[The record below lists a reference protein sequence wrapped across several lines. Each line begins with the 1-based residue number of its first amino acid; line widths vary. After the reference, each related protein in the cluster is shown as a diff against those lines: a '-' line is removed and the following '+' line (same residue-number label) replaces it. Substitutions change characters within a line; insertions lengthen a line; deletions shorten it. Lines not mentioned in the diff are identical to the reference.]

1 MAEKNKSTRGLSGFS
16 ETDAQRSGAR
26 LQSPEVERQRLVIPA
41 SLFQLT
47 LTRLNERSAG
57 WRESAAIWIGQLDGN
72 DAVASDVLFHHELCD
87 DGAGPLFV
95 ELTERAKFDLYRNIG
110 ASGKKLVGMIHT
122 HPEEWVGLSESDQRN
137 QICSR
142 VGFWS
147 LVAPWYG
154 KPPWELGS
162 MGVHVR
168 IDSGW
173 YQHIGA
179 DIFAHVI
186 VAK

>member
-1 MAEKNKSTRGLSGFS
+1 M
-16 ETDAQRSGAR
+16 
-26 LQSPEVERQRLVIPA
+26 
-41 SLFQLT
+41 
-47 LTRLNERSAG
+47 
-57 WRESAAIWIGQLDGN
+57 DGN
-72 DAVASDVLFHHELCD
+72 DAVASDVVFHHELCD
-87 DGAGPLFV
+87 DRAGPLFL
-95 ELTERAKFDLYRNIG
+95 ELTERAKFDLYRNLG
-110 ASGKKLVGMIHT
+110 ASGRKLVGMIHT
-122 HPEEWVGLSESDQRN
+122 HPEEWVELSPTDQKN

-154 KPPWELGS
+154 RPRCELGT

-168 IDSGW
+168 TDSGW

-186 VAK
+186 VTK

>member
-1 MAEKNKSTRGLSGFS
+1 M
-16 ETDAQRSGAR
+16 
-26 LQSPEVERQRLVIPA
+26 
-41 SLFQLT
+41 FQLT
-47 LTRLNERSAG
+47 LIRLADRSAS
-57 WRESAAIWIGQLDGN
+57 WRESAAIWIGQLDGD

-87 DGAGPLFV
+87 DRAGPLFL
-95 ELTERAKFDLYRNIG
+95 ELTERAKFDLYRDLA

-122 HPEEWVGLSESDQRN
+122 HPEEWVDLSLTDKKN

-154 KPPWELGS
+154 RPPWELGAI
-162 MGVHVR
+162 GVHVR
-168 IDSGW
+168 TDYGW
-173 YQHIGA
+173 YQHVGA

-186 VAK
+186 MAK